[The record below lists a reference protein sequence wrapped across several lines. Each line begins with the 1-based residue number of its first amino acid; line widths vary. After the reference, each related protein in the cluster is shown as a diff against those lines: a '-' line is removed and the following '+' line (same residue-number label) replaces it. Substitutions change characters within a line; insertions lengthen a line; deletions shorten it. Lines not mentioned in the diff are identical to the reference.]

1 MITNVLSLQYIVVY
15 YDILSDMSIYIAI
28 VDRVLSYTSKHVVK
42 GDIENGD
49 VWTFILYTK
58 TGRVLLLTINTYFV
72 GLKVYIVEIGN
83 AIFSVGICG
92 VSDWVT
98 VV

>member
-49 VWTFILYTK
+49 V
-58 TGRVLLLTINTYFV
+58 
-72 GLKVYIVEIGN
+72 
-83 AIFSVGICG
+83 
-92 VSDWVT
+92 
-98 VV
+98 